1 MPESDSHSAGS
12 PGPTDDTHAAPAD
25 PPEGAKNRTSDAEQS
40 AADDLAA
47 GLDLMLRAARKAL
60 KNIEPARIEE
70 LGKRAMRSVEN
81 LDRKAVSELGK
92 KAAKNLDPRRI
103 EEVAEEAGRELM
115 SVIERVAERVEDMI
129 GPKPP
134 SQKPGAPPGAD
145 ANPPGNTETKPRVRV
160 EDGSG

>member
-1 MPESDSHSAGS
+1 MPEPDPQAKPGPEAADAGGAGNAEAEKNRSAG
-12 PGPTDDTHAAPAD
+12 AD
-25 PPEGAKNRTSDAEQS
+25 QS

-70 LGKRAMRSVEN
+70 LGKRAMRGVEN
-81 LDRKAVSELGK
+81 LDRRAVSELGK

-115 SVIERVAERVEDMI
+115 SVIERVAERVEDML
-129 GPKPP
+129 GPRAPAPKP
-134 SQKPGAPPGAD
+134 SAPPGD
-145 ANPPGNTETKPRVRV
+145 ENDSGSSETRPRVRV
-160 EDGSG
+160 DDGSG

>member
-1 MPESDSHSAGS
+1 MPEPDPQAT
-12 PGPTDDTHAAPAD
+12 PGPHAADAGVGGSA
-25 PPEGAKNRTSDAEQS
+25 EAEKNRSTGAEQS

-70 LGKRAMRSVEN
+70 LGKRAMRGVEN
-81 LDRKAVSELGK
+81 LDRKAVSDLGK

-115 SVIERVAERVEDMI
+115 SVIERVAERVEDML
-129 GPKPP
+129 GPRPS
-134 SQKPGAPPGAD
+134 SQKPGATPAAGSED
-145 ANPPGNTETKPRVRV
+145 DKSTETRPRVRV
-160 EDGSG
+160 DDSSG